1 MKGNA
6 MKTLFLW
13 SVVMLASVAT
23 GCGGD
28 DKGKGGQPPSGQPPA
43 SGTPGAAT
51 PPPPPQGPRTA
62 TGRKAKSAVPLHN
75 FADENLAIPP
85 FNENARTLPPEVF
98 SEHGKEQRD
107 PFLDLYGLL
116 AIKEAESPSTE
127 PGMTESTVLV
137 LLENFQLNQLTLSGI
152 VWAAGREKALFTDP
166 TGQPTIVMKED
177 RISRSRALVKEITHD
192 KVLVEVPGQAQGD
205 IPKIMEYSLAR
216 TSGPYQVQYEKI
228 RADQRGIRVRMYGK
242 NKPKEVGP

>member
-1 MKGNA
+1 

-13 SVVMLASVAT
+13 SVVMLSTAV

-28 DKGKGGQPPSGQPPA
+28 DKGKGN
-43 SGTPGAAT
+43 T
-51 PPPPPQGPRTA
+51 PPPPAQGTPGEATPPGQAPGPRPT
-62 TGRKAKSAVPLHN
+62 TGKKSKSAVPLHN

-85 FNENARTLPPEVF
+85 FNLNARTLPPEVF
-98 SEHGKEQRD
+98 VEHGKEQRD
-107 PFLDLYGLL
+107 PFMDLYGFL
-116 AIKEAESPSTE
+116 AAKEAEAPSTE
-127 PGMTESTVLV
+127 PGAIESTAVI

-166 TGQPTIVMKED
+166 SGQPTTVMKED
-177 RISRSRALVKEITHD
+177 RISRVRALVKEITHD
-192 KVLVEVPGQAQGD
+192 KVLVEVPGQVQGEP
-205 IPKIMEYSLAR
+205 PKIMEFSLAR
-216 TSGPYQVQYEKI
+216 TSGPYQVQYDKL